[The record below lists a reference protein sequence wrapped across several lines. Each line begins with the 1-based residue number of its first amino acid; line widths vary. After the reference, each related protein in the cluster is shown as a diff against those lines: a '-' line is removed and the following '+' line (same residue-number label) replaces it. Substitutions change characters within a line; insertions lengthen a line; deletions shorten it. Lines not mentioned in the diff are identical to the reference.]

1 MAKVAIVTGAG
12 SGIGRAVSLA
22 LLQDGWSV
30 ALAGRR
36 EAELAATAA
45 LGEGAPCLV
54 QPTDVADEASVDALF
69 AATKARFGRLDL
81 VFNNAGTGAPPTP
94 LEDHSLAHWKRVVDI
109 NLTGAFLCTR
119 AAFRLIDRKSV
130 V

>member
-22 LLQDGWSV
+22 LLNGGWSV
-30 ALAGRR
+30 VLAGRR
-36 EAELAATAA
+36 EAELAGTAA

-54 QPTDVADEASVDALF
+54 QPADVADEAAVDALF
-69 AATKARFGRLDL
+69 AAAKDRFGRLDL
-81 VFNNAGTGAPPTP
+81 LFNNAGSGAPPVP
-94 LEDHSLAHWKRVVDI
+94 LEDHTLEHWKRVLDV

-119 AAFRLIDRKSV
+119 AAFRLMKDQDP
-130 V
+130 